1 MNNNS
6 KMNKKEF
13 WIRLILYVIFGGII
27 PFVFLVWRFNLFG
40 KVSSIS
46 IGGWGIVAIVFVAI
60 FFARLF
66 KAVRKGLPYSIW
78 TQILDGI
85 IKVLI
90 PLAVAAVV
98 VYLFKDL
105 TMQIFQ
111 FLMVVIISEMVAI
124 PINPLPKWI
133 HDNKIEQDNDNT
145 KKLLE
150 TLGIIKNEEE
160 KK

>member
-1 MNNNS
+1 MS
-6 KMNKKEF
+6 KKEF
-13 WIRLILYVIFGGII
+13 WFRFGIYVLFGAIV

-46 IGGWGIVAIVFVAI
+46 IGGWGIVAIIFIAVFFI
-60 FFARLF
+60 RLF

-78 TQILDGI
+78 TQILDGVV
-85 IKVLI
+85 KVII
-90 PLAVAAVV
+90 PLAVAATI

-111 FLMVVIISEMVAI
+111 FLMVVVICELVAI
-124 PINPLPKWI
+124 PVNPFPKWI
-133 HDNKIEQDNDNT
+133 HENKIEEENDNT

-150 TLGIIKNEEE
+150 TLGIIKKDKE
-160 KK
+160 